1 MADFNVVMAL
11 STNQGFHL
19 NFTGSPACG
28 GSCGGT
34 RGGSQP
40 RFLDLSCAAN
50 SDRRCYPT
58 NTCIVPR
65 IMVVPQQLRI
75 QHALSGAYLGS
86 DTDKLPA
93 DANEVLTSWH
103 RQLFRKID

>member
-1 MADFNVVMAL
+1 
-11 STNQGFHL
+11 
-19 NFTGSPACG
+19 
-28 GSCGGT
+28 
-34 RGGSQP
+34 
-40 RFLDLSCAAN
+40 
-50 SDRRCYPT
+50 
-58 NTCIVPR
+58 
-65 IMVVPQQLRI
+65 MVVPQQLRI